1 MANPFEIAVPN
12 VLQALMAGNEAFK
25 QTRGYR
31 KEEELGAAR
40 QQAANELMNGGNTK
54 SAIAKLLGIGDV
66 QGASTIASMDQ
77 NQYNRDWQRQEAD
90 RAQRNQD
97 RSFGMQEKQFQF
109 STTAK
114 PEIRSVKDANG
125 NETLVRITPDGRAA
139 PLNTGIDAAAGNPF
153 GGGKF
158 NETQGKAAGFTDRML
173 QSEAILRGSYPNSGA
188 EGPPLAPADVM
199 GTDKTQY
206 SISKLP
212 DSFGGEYAKTKLHSD
227 DYKKF
232 EQAKRDFVN
241 AQLRRESGAAISQS
255 EFDSANKQYFPMPN
269 DPPDVI
275 EQKRAN
281 RRAAIEALGRE
292 GGPSYVPK
300 STFGQDG
307 FIVPFSQGR
316 KQSPPIQGAKQASDG
331 NWYVP
336 NPDMPGKFL
345 KVVP

>member
-1 MANPFEIAVPN
+1 MANPFDIAVPN

-125 NETLVRITPDGRAA
+125 NETLVRITPDGKAA
-139 PLNTGIDAAAGNPF
+139 PVNTGVDAAASNPYST
-153 GGGKF
+153 GKMTDGQA
-158 NETQGKAAGFTDRML
+158 NAANYATRMM
-173 QSEAILRGSYPNSGA
+173 SAEAILRDPKITEAAQSPWQRGLDWAGSKVGAGAYYNS
-188 EGPPLAPADVM
+188 P
-199 GTDKTQY
+199 
-206 SISKLP
+206 
-212 DSFGGEYAKTKLHSD
+212 EYQ
-227 DYKKF
+227 KF
-232 EQAKRDFVN
+232 DQAQRNFIN
-241 AQLRRESGAAISQS
+241 AALRRESGAVISDA
-255 EFDSANKQYFPMPN
+255 EFENAKRQYFPQPG
-269 DPPDVI
+269 DSKEVLA
-275 EQKRAN
+275 QKQAN
-281 RRAAIEALGRE
+281 RADAIRGIA
-292 GGPSYVPK
+292 GGAGAGYAPADILDQSGK
-300 STFGQDG
+300 
-307 FIVPFSQGR
+307 IVPNPALKRGQ
-316 KQSPPIQGAKQASDG
+316 QSSAPIQGAQQADDG

-336 NPDMPGKFL
+336 NPELPGKYL
-345 KVVP
+345 KVVQ

>member
-1 MANPFEIAVPN
+1 MANPFDIAVPN

-31 KEEELGAAR
+31 KEEALSDAR
-40 QQAANELMNGGNTK
+40 TRAANAMRSGGDQKSYLADLM
-54 SAIAKLLGIGDV
+54 AAGDV

-97 RSFGMQEKQFQF
+97 RSFGMQEKQFKF

-173 QSEAILRGSYPNSGA
+173 QSEAVLRGSYPNNGA
-188 EGPPLAPADVM
+188 EGPPRALDVVGADN
-199 GTDKTQY
+199 TQY

-212 DSFGGEYAKTKLHSD
+212 DALGGEYAKTKLHSE
-227 DYKKF
+227 DYKKY

-269 DPPDVI
+269 DPPEVM

-307 FIVPFSQGR
+307 FIIPFSQGR
-316 KQSPPIQGAKQASDG
+316 KQASPAQGARQAPDG
-331 NWYVP
+331 KFYVP
-336 NPDMPGKFL
+336 DPNRPGKYL
-345 KVVP
+345 QVQ